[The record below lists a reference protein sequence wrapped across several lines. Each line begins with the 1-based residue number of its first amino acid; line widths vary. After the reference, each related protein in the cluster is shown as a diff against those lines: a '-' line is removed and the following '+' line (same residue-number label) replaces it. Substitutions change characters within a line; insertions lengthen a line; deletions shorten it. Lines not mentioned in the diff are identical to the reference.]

1 MCQILH
7 HEQVNYIVVIIQWC
21 MYYTRLAFTLKT
33 SILHAHKLEFDYP
46 LTYSIKNKSLIV
58 VF

>member
-21 MYYTRLAFTLKT
+21 MYYTRLAISLKQA
-33 SILHAHKLEFDYP
+33 SLLHTHR
-46 LTYSIKNKSLIV
+46 
-58 VF
+58 